1 MPRLLAA
8 TILLAVLTGA
18 IVSGDALR
26 ARMSWGA
33 DTTPPPLGTSVL
45 WRRGMDADDYALTG
59 TASILAL
66 HMESLDPNGSRNPWP
81 LYVETR
87 NASSTN
93 GVGVYSRFRNEGT
106 AWGAAFHAEPI
117 ARGTGTTVGVNV
129 EPSPM
134 VDAGRVVGVNVQ
146 AQDGYGHDGNGP
158 HVPVAEGINLQSAPL
173 ASFGAG
179 IRFDGAT
186 CTTGLHFD
194 TATITN
200 RAIWIQG
207 THGTGIES
215 NAPIRVASGI
225 PLELSTNG
233 AVEIV
238 FQNGRI
244 EFRNG
249 TRVLAYL
256 VIDSSASGGR
266 IN

>member
-1 MPRLLAA
+1 MRYLAAFALLALLTAA
-8 TILLAVLTGA
+8 T
-18 IVSGDALR
+18 VSGDTLR
-26 ARMSWGA
+26 ARMAWGA

-45 WRRGMDADDYALTG
+45 WRRGIDADDLTLAG

-66 HMESLDPNGSRNPWP
+66 HMEALTDSPNRNPWP

-87 NASSTN
+87 NASSAN
-93 GVGVYSRFRNEGT
+93 GVGVYSRFRNEGS
-106 AWGAAFHAEPI
+106 AWGAAIHSEPI
-117 ARGTGTTVGVNV
+117 ASGTGTTVGVNV

-134 VDAGRVVGVNVQ
+134 VDAGRVVGINVQ

-158 HVPVAEGINLQSAPL
+158 HVAVSEGLNIQSAPL
-173 ASFGAG
+173 ASFVDG

-194 TATITN
+194 ASTETN

-215 NAPIRVASGI
+215 NAPIRVLSGV
-225 PLELSTNG
+225 PVQLSTNG
-233 AVEIV
+233 GVQVV
-238 FQNGRI
+238 FANGRI

-249 TRVLAYL
+249 ARLLAWMA
-256 VIDSSASGGR
+256 IDSTANGGR
-266 IN
+266 LN